1 MHTLTQWPAML
12 VAIAALNSSC
22 GGDGSSPI
30 GPSGPT
36 TNAPPASNPLP
47 STFAGKIVFARVQGR
62 TNVIMAMNAEGGG
75 QVNLKVQGW
84 TPDVSPDGLKVAYI
98 TPNEDIG
105 VLDLTSGKESIVAP
119 RFSVSPKWSPD
130 GRKIL
135 FWSDRSGSKELWT
148 MNADGSGAAQLTGG
162 GGGYHEA
169 DWSPDGTRIV
179 FRRVLPGSGGGDL
192 WMMNADGT
200 DARLFYAGD
209 RMDSD
214 PRWSPDGKRIAFV
227 RIVPKEL
234 IGGTTSEIF
243 VINADGS
250 NLIRLTDHPGE
261 DWAPRWS
268 PDGSGIVFFGFRT
281 SPDDPDLFTVR
292 PDATGLTV
300 LLGGP
305 TYDHGATYGPAN

>member
-1 MHTLTQWPAML
+1 MIAL
-12 VAIAALNSSC
+12 AALSC
-22 GGDGSSPI
+22 SCSGDSSSPI

-36 TNAPPASNPLP
+36 TNAPPALP
-47 STFAGKIVFARVQGR
+47 STFAGKIVFARAQGG
-62 TNVIMAMNAEGGG
+62 TNVIMAMNADGSG
-75 QVNLKVQGW
+75 QVNLKVQGY
-84 TPDVSPDGLKVAYI
+84 TSDVSPDGLKVAYI
-98 TPNEDIG
+98 TPNEGIA
-105 VLDLTSGKESIVAP
+105 VLDLTTGKETIVAD
-119 RFSVSPKWSPD
+119 RLSVSPKWSPD
-130 GRKIL
+130 GGKIL
-135 FWSDRSGSKELWT
+135 FWSDRSGSKEHWT
-148 MNADGSGAAQLTGG
+148 MNADGSNAAQLTDG

-192 WMMNADGT
+192 WMMKADGT

-214 PRWSPDGKRIAFV
+214 PNWSPDGTRIAFV
-227 RIVPKEL
+227 RIVPKEPS
-234 IGGTTSEIF
+234 GTTSEIF

-250 NLIRLTDHPGE
+250 NLLRLTDHSGE

-268 PDGSGIVFFGFRT
+268 PDGSRIVFFGFRS

-305 TYDHGATYGPAN
+305 TYDHGAAYGPAS